1 MSANILLGTPQI
13 LVKSG
18 SANVAVS
25 VGQVNMLVKVGAGS
39 QGILVGTP
47 QILVKFG
54 FAKAAVS
61 VVQPNVLVNIGS
73 GPQGPIGPP
82 GPSGVLQVIFGET
95 PSGTIDGVNKDFAS
109 VSLYSS
115 NLLAVFLN
123 GLRQRRIADYTETGN
138 QSFRFINAPLP
149 GDSLSID
156 YIQS

>member
-1 MSANILLGTPQI
+1 MPANILLGTPQV

-25 VGQVNMLVKVGAGS
+25 VGQVNMLVKTGS
-39 QGILVGTP
+39 GSPGILLGTP
-47 QILVKFG
+47 QILVKSG

-82 GPSGVLQVIFGET
+82 GPSGVLQMVFGET
-95 PSGTIDGVNKDFAS
+95 PGGTIDGVNKDFAS
-109 VSLYSS
+109 ASLYSS

-123 GLRQRRIADYTETGN
+123 GLRQRRTADYTETGS
-138 QSFRFINAPLP
+138 QSFQFVSAPLA